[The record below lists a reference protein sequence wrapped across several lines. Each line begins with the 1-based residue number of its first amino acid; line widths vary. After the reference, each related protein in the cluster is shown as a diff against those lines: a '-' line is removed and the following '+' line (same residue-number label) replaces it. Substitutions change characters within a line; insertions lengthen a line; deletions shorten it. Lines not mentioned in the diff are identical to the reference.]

1 MARQRKATKSSGGR
15 GSAEAIEK
23 RRVARQLNSLL
34 TGGSKIRSK
43 IDGRTEKRRQRLVQ
57 ELVEGKGGKP
67 LKPNDAVDHTNE
79 LLSLGETMASLKKQG
94 VKPRRTPLTPDV
106 VETVERAQQA
116 YSFNPEAWQILGIH
130 VTLDGQ
136 VLAQEEE
143 APAAASAQAAPAKR
157 RVVRRRK
164 KA

>member
-57 ELVEGKGGKP
+57 ELVDGKGGKP

-79 LLSLGETMASLKKQG
+79 LLSLGETMTSLKKQG
-94 VKPRRTPLTPDV
+94 VKPRRTPLTADV

-136 VLAQEEE
+136 VLAEED
-143 APAAASAQAAPAKR
+143 ASPAAPQAAAPAKR
-157 RVVRRRK
+157 RVVRRRAK

>member
-57 ELVEGKGGKP
+57 ELVDGKGGKP

-94 VKPRRTPLTPDV
+94 VKPRRTALTSDV

-136 VLAQEEE
+136 VLAQDEE
-143 APAAASAQAAPAKR
+143 AAAPAPAAPAKR

-164 KA
+164 KG